1 MRIVMMGT
9 GPYAVPTLI
18 KLYESA
24 HEVAALITR
33 PDSGGPGGRD
43 MSINPLRQLAAAEG
57 TPILDPEDV
66 NSPASHLALNHFG
79 PAVLIVCDYGQILSP
94 DALDRFPFSS
104 CLFNNHAQRNWCISQ
119 PMGMGLRPG
128 NERADLI
135 ANRLCTAGPINVP

>member
-66 NSPASHLALNHFG
+66 NSNASHLALNHFG

-94 DALDRFPFSS
+94 ETLNIAKQGAFNFTCLAASQLSGGQP
-104 CLFNNHAQRNWCISQ
+104 LFNGRFITGRHKPATRSSI
-119 PMGMGLRPG
+119 
-128 NERADLI
+128 
-135 ANRLCTAGPINVP
+135 